1 MTQSAK
7 DHQAASRL
15 VEYTMGSLG
24 LCVLSYLTVFISM
37 AAWPQTPGH
46 GLAFGII
53 MVQILGLGVVL
64 AGFYIAALVY
74 AAKGA
79 EPNSLGNTLAVLGGL
94 FWLLGG
100 GYLFLMLA
108 LPEPASFAVWVY
120 AATLLGQIALSIC
133 WFAVRPRTG

>member
-1 MTQSAK
+1 MTRSVK

-15 VEYTMGSLG
+15 VYYTLVSAA

-37 AAWPQTPGH
+37 AAWPETPGH

-53 MVQILGLGVVL
+53 MVQILCLGVVL
-64 AGFYIAALVY
+64 AGFYIGALLY

-79 EPNSLGNTLAVLGGL
+79 EPGSLGSTFAVLGGL

-100 GYLFLMLA
+100 GYLFLMLV

-133 WFAVRPRTG
+133 WFTVRPLG